1 MPTSLKTVPAKLTKK
16 DLERYRRGLQEKKDA
31 ISQELVK
38 TKDAGQENA
47 EEATQDIADK
57 ASSSYTRE
65 FLFSLSDNER
75 MLLQQIDDALA
86 RIDDGTYGNCG
97 HCGNTM
103 MEKRLEA
110 VPWTP
115 YCVDC
120 MELSEKGML
129 D

>member
-38 TKDAGQENA
+38 TKDAGQENV

-86 RIDDGTYGNCG
+86 RIDDGSYGSCS

-103 MEKRLEA
+103 LEKRLDA

-115 YCVDC
+115 YCVEC